1 MVERIIEL
9 SVRHKWV
16 VFGAMLVL
24 ALFAAESAR
33 KTPLDALPDLSD
45 PQVIVYTEWMGRSP
59 DLVEDQIT
67 YPLVRALQ
75 STPGVQTVRGYSM
88 FGMSFTYAIF
98 GEGTDIYWARTRVLE
113 QLGRVQQLLP
123 PGLSPTPGPDASGV
137 GWIYQ
142 YVLKDG
148 TGRMDLAELRALQDF
163 TVRPALQAVAGVA
176 EVASLGGFERQYQIV
191 IDPDQ
196 LVGFGLTVTDIT
208 RSVRDANAE
217 VGARVLELAGRE
229 YVLRGRGYVK
239 ALKDLEQSVVA
250 VGTGGTPIRL
260 GDVASVRYGPE
271 IRRGAADWN
280 GTGEA
285 VGGIVVMRIGSN
297 ALQVIRA
304 LDSQI
309 ATLRL
314 PDGVR
319 LIPTYD
325 RSELILGSVETL
337 TDTLIQQAIIVTIIC
352 LVFLFH
358 ARSALVVMIVLPLS
372 VLLSFIAIRYL
383 GLSSNI
389 MSLGGIAIAIGE
401 LADAAIVLIENAHVR
416 LATAPAGADR
426 QRIIVDACKEVGRPI
441 FFSLLLITVSFLPIF
456 TLTGQA
462 GRLFMPLAYTKTFA
476 MFAAAMLSIT
486 LAPPLIVLLLRGR
499 FRTEA
504 TNPVSRLLTAAY
516 RPIAV
521 LVVRFRI
528 VVVAA
533 AVLLMIATVPTFHRL
548 GSEFMPPLDE
558 GSLLVMPT
566 TFPGIAIE
574 EARRAM
580 TAQNRIIMRFP
591 EIASV
596 HGKAGRA
603 ETATDPAQLDM
614 IESVITL
621 RPRPD
626 WPTRYT
632 PRWYSTIAPD
642 WAKRGLR
649 RVWPEQQ
656 ARTLA
661 ELSRDLDAALRMP
674 GYQMAI
680 APPIR
685 TRIDMLTTGVRTP
698 VGIKVFGE
706 ELEEIERISVSLEG
720 LLRQVPG
727 VRSTFAERQT
737 GREYIDIIPDREAIA
752 RYGLTVRDVQD
763 VVEAAVGGM
772 SVSTAIAGRAR
783 FSINLRYAA
792 DQRSDPQALRR
803 ILVPVQ
809 ATGSVADLSGANA
822 GAGASTQAS
831 GMGGA
836 SRGASTG
843 GGMGS
848 MGGGGGQVG
857 VRSGGA
863 AAGLAPPPMG
873 GLSVSPDL
881 MEQWRQPGAAVPLG
895 ELADVRVT
903 TGPPMIKDE
912 NGVLVGY
919 VFADIDQTQRDLGG
933 WVDDAKTI
941 VASQLALP
949 PGYRLQWTGQY
960 EFLAE
965 MEARLRDVIPLTLVL
980 VVALLYLSM
989 RGWPQTL
996 LVLSSLPFAVAG
1008 SVWLL
1013 AFMDYNLSTAVW
1025 VGLIAVA
1032 GVAAET
1038 GIVMV
1043 VYLDEAFERYL
1054 REGRIRTP
1062 ADVDAAVVEGA
1073 AARVRP
1079 LIMTVATT
1087 VLGLLPLLWEA
1098 GVGADVS
1105 ARTAAPVVGGLW
1117 SCMFLTLLVLP
1128 AAYAMWRRHQVRVTT
1143 AVSVPHDAVT
1153 TSNRASLHCRII
1165 GYSRL
1170 TFPGHAVPDRMIEL
1184 RSARVFNV
1192 ARRPSHPPHGRI
1204 HDGESQGFHGS
1215 KGSSR
1220 AGLRTLHGH
1229 RARGGACLGDQGDRR
1244 LVSWFVQPGLSMDR
1258 DP

>member
-16 VFGAMLVL
+16 VFTAVFAL
-24 ALFAAESAR
+24 ALWAADSAR

-88 FGMSFTYAIF
+88 FGMSFTYALF
-98 GEGTDIYWARTRVLE
+98 DEGTDIYWARTRVFE
-113 QLGRVQQLLP
+113 QLGRVQPLLP
-123 PGLSPTPGPDASGV
+123 PGVSPTLGPDASGV

-142 YVLKDG
+142 YVLVDS
-148 TGRMDLAELRALQDF
+148 TGSLDLAELRALQDF
-163 TVRPALQAVAGVA
+163 TVRPALQAVTGVA

-191 IDPDQ
+191 IDPDR
-196 LVGFGLTVTDIT
+196 LVGFGLTMGDVT

-239 ALKDLEQSVVA
+239 DLADLEQSVVT
-250 VGTGGTPIRL
+250 VGAGGTPIRL
-260 GDVASVRYGPE
+260 GDVARVGYGPE

-280 GTGEA
+280 GLGEA
-285 VGGIVVMRIGSN
+285 VGGIVVMRMGSN

-304 LDSQI
+304 LEIEI
-309 ATLRL
+309 ATLHL
-314 PDGVR
+314 PAGVR

-325 RSELILGSVETL
+325 RSELILGSVDTL
-337 TDTLIQQAIIVTIIC
+337 TNTLIQQAVVVTLIC

-372 VLLSFIAIRYL
+372 VLMSFIGIRYL

-416 LATAPAGADR
+416 LATAPPGADR
-426 QRIIVDACKEVGRPI
+426 RHIIVEACQEVGRPI

-456 TLTGQA
+456 TLAGQA

-476 MFAAAMLSIT
+476 MFAAALLSIT
-486 LAPPLIVLLLRGR
+486 LAPPLMVLLLRGR

-504 TNPVSRLLTAAY
+504 TNPVSRVLTALY
-516 RPIAV
+516 RPVAV
-521 LVVRFRI
+521 LVVRLRI
-528 VVVAA
+528 LVVAA
-533 AVLLMIATVPTFHRL
+533 SVVLMVATVPTFQRL

-558 GSLLVMPT
+558 GTLLVMPT

-574 EARRAM
+574 EARRAL
-580 TAQNRIIMRFP
+580 TLQDRIIMRFP
-591 EIASV
+591 EVASV
-596 HGKAGRA
+596 HGKVGRA

-614 IESVITL
+614 IESVIML
-621 RPRPD
+621 RPRNE
-626 WPTRYT
+626 WPTRFT
-632 PRWYSTIAPD
+632 VRWYSTIAPD
-642 WAKRGLR
+642 WVKSALS
-649 RVWPEQQ
+649 RVWPEYQT
-656 ARTLA
+656 RTLA
-661 ELSRDLDAALRMP
+661 ELSRDLDLALRMP

-706 ELEEIERISVSLEG
+706 DLNEIERISIALEG
-720 LLRQVPG
+720 MLRRVPG
-727 VRSTFAERQT
+727 TRSTFAERQT
-737 GREYIDIIPDREAIA
+737 GREYVDIVPDREAIA
-752 RYGLTVRDVQD
+752 RFGLSVRDVQD
-763 VVEAAVGGM
+763 AVEAAVGGM
-772 SVSTAIAGRAR
+772 PVSTVIAGRAR
-783 FSINLRYAA
+783 FTINLRYAA
-792 DQRSDPQALRR
+792 DQRSDPEALRR

-809 ATGSVADLSGANA
+809 ATPSATGSGGNTGSGAS
-822 GAGASTQAS
+822 GPLG
-831 GMGGA
+831 GMGTSRTGA
-836 SRGASTG
+836 TSGS
-843 GGMGS
+843 MGS
-848 MGGGGGQVG
+848 MGGGGSGMSATG
-857 VRSGGA
+857 RSPATTA
-863 AAGLAPPPMG
+863 ARMGSASAG
-873 GLSVSPDL
+873 PDL

-903 TGPPMIKDE
+903 TGPPMIKNE

-919 VFADIDQTQRDLGG
+919 VFADIDPTQRDLGG
-933 WVDDAKTI
+933 WVTDAKAV
-941 VASQLALP
+941 VATQLALP
-949 PGYRLQWTGQY
+949 AGYRLQWTGQY

-965 MEARLRDVIPLTLVL
+965 MEARLRYVIPLTLIL

-989 RGWPQTL
+989 RGWPQTF
-996 LVLSSLPFAVAG
+996 LVLSTLPFAVAG

-1013 AFMDYNLSTAVW
+1013 AWMDYNLSTAVW
-1025 VGLIAVA
+1025 VGLIAVT
-1032 GVAAET
+1032 GVAAQT

-1043 VYLDEAFERYL
+1043 VYLDESFARHM
-1054 REGRIRTP
+1054 REGRILTP

-1079 LIMTVATT
+1079 LLMTVATT
-1087 VLGLLPLLWEA
+1087 VLGLLPLLWES

-1128 AAYAMWRRHQVRVTT
+1128 AGYAMWRRHQVRVTHPLALPADTVT
-1143 AVSVPHDAVT
+1143 AT
-1153 TSNRASLHCRII
+1153 QEGAS
-1165 GYSRL
+1165 
-1170 TFPGHAVPDRMIEL
+1170 
-1184 RSARVFNV
+1184 
-1192 ARRPSHPPHGRI
+1192 
-1204 HDGESQGFHGS
+1204 
-1215 KGSSR
+1215 
-1220 AGLRTLHGH
+1220 
-1229 RARGGACLGDQGDRR
+1229 
-1244 LVSWFVQPGLSMDR
+1244 
-1258 DP
+1258 

>member
-16 VFGAMLVL
+16 VFGAVFAL
-24 ALFAAESAR
+24 ALFAADSMR

-88 FGMSFTYAIF
+88 FGMSFTYALF
-98 GEGTDIYWARTRVLE
+98 DEGTDIYWARTRVLE

-123 PGLSPTPGPDASGV
+123 PGVSPTLGPDASGV
-137 GWIYQ
+137 GWVYQ
-142 YVLKDG
+142 YVLKDR
-148 TGRMDLAELRALQDF
+148 TGRLDLAELRALQDF

-191 IDPDQ
+191 IDPDR

-239 ALKDLEQSVVA
+239 DLTDLEQSVVT
-250 VGTGGTPIRL
+250 VGPGGTPIRL
-260 GDVASVRYGPE
+260 GDVAVVRYGPE
-271 IRRGAADWN
+271 IRRGAADFN

-297 ALQVIRA
+297 ALQVIEAVQRE
-304 LDSQI
+304 I

-314 PDGVR
+314 PDGVH

-325 RSELILGSVETL
+325 RSELILGSIDTL
-337 TDTLIQQAIIVTIIC
+337 KNTLIQQAVIVTIIC

-372 VLLSFIAIRYL
+372 VLFSFIAIRYL

-416 LATAPAGADR
+416 LAAAPPGADR
-426 QRIIVDACKEVGRPI
+426 KPIIVEACKEVGRPI

-476 MFAAAMLSIT
+476 MFAAAVLSIT
-486 LAPPLIVLLLRGR
+486 LAPPLMVLLLKGR

-504 TNPVSRLLTAAY
+504 TNPVSRLLSAIY

-521 LVVRFRI
+521 LIVRYRI
-528 VVVAA
+528 LVVAA
-533 AVLLMIATVPTFHRL
+533 AAALMIATVPAFQRL

-566 TFPGIAIE
+566 TFAGISIE

-580 TAQNRIIMRFP
+580 QRQHQTIMEFP
-591 EIASV
+591 EVASV

-621 RPRPD
+621 RPRD
-626 WPTRYT
+626 EWPTRHT
-632 PRWYSTIAPD
+632 HRWYSGFAPA
-642 WAKRGLR
+642 WIKWPFGA
-649 RVWPEQQ
+649 VWPEER

-661 ELSRDLDAALRMP
+661 ELSRDLDARLRTP
-674 GYQMAI
+674 GYQLAI

-706 ELEEIERISVSLEG
+706 DLNEIERVSIALEG
-720 LLRQVPG
+720 MLRQVPG
-727 VRSTFAERQT
+727 TRSTFAERQT
-737 GREYIDIIPDREAIA
+737 GREYVDIVPNREAIA

-763 VVEAAVGGM
+763 VIEAAVGGM
-772 SVSTAIAGRAR
+772 QVSTAIAGRAR

-792 DQRSDPQALRR
+792 DRRSDPQALRR

-809 ATGSVADLSGANA
+809 SSGSVTDFGGAGT
-822 GAGASTQAS
+822 GAGASAQS
-831 GMGGA
+831 GGMGGA
-836 SRGASTG
+836 TGSPAS

-848 MGGGGGQVG
+848 MGGGGS
-857 VRSGGA
+857 RAAMTPSA
-863 AAGLAPPPMG
+863 AAAATQGALPMAG
-873 GLSVSPDL
+873 AQTSPDL
-881 MEQWRQPGAAVPLG
+881 LEQWRQPGAAIPLG
-895 ELADVRVT
+895 ELADVRVV

-919 VFADIDQTQRDLGG
+919 VFADIDPTARDLGG
-933 WVDDAKTI
+933 WVNDAKTV
-941 VASQLALP
+941 VASQLKLP
-949 PGYRLQWTGQY
+949 AGYRLQWTGQY
-960 EFLAE
+960 EFLE
-965 MEARLRDVIPLTLVL
+965 QMEARLRYIVPLTLVL
-980 VVALLYLSM
+980 VVGLLYLSM
-989 RGWPQTL
+989 RGWPQTW

-1013 AFMDYNLSTAVW
+1013 DFMDYNLSTAVW

-1043 VYLDEAFERYL
+1043 VYLDEAFLRYM
-1054 REGRIRTP
+1054 REGRIQKP
-1062 ADVDAAVVEGA
+1062 EDVDAAVVEGA
-1073 AARVRP
+1073 SARVRP
-1079 LIMTVATT
+1079 LVMTVATT
-1087 VLGLLPLLWEA
+1087 VLGLLPLLWES

-1117 SCMFLTLLVLP
+1117 SCMLLTLLVLP
-1128 AAYAMWRRHQVRVTT
+1128 AAYAMWRRQQVRVGA
-1143 AVSVPHDAVT
+1143 AVSLPRDVV
-1153 TSNRASLHCRII
+1153 AS
-1165 GYSRL
+1165 
-1170 TFPGHAVPDRMIEL
+1170 PV
-1184 RSARVFNV
+1184 
-1192 ARRPSHPPHGRI
+1192 
-1204 HDGESQGFHGS
+1204 
-1215 KGSSR
+1215 
-1220 AGLRTLHGH
+1220 
-1229 RARGGACLGDQGDRR
+1229 GGA
-1244 LVSWFVQPGLSMDR
+1244 FE
-1258 DP
+1258 

>member
-9 SVRHKWV
+9 SVRYKWA
-16 VFGAMLVL
+16 VFGAVL
-24 ALFAAESAR
+24 ALTLFAADAAR

-45 PQVIVYTEWMGRSP
+45 PQVIIFTEWMGRSP

-88 FGMSFTYAIF
+88 FGMSFTYALF
-98 GEGTDIYWARTRVLE
+98 GEGTEIYWARTRVLE

-123 PGLSPTPGPDASGV
+123 PGVSPMLGPDASGI
-137 GWIYQ
+137 GWVYQ
-142 YVLKDG
+142 YVLKDT
-148 TGRMDLAELRALQDF
+148 TGRLDLAELRTLQDF
-163 TVRPALQAVAGVA
+163 TVRPALQSVTGVA
-176 EVASLGGFERQYQIV
+176 EVASLGGFERQYQIIV
-191 IDPDQ
+191 DPEK
-196 LVGFGLTVTDIT
+196 LVGFGLTLTDIT

-239 ALKDLEQSVVA
+239 DLADLERSVVT
-250 VGTGGTPIRL
+250 VGPGGTPVRL
-260 GDVASVRYGPE
+260 GDIAAVRFGPD
-271 IRRGAADWN
+271 IRRGAADFN

-297 ALQVIRA
+297 ALQVIE
-304 LDSQI
+304 SVKKQI
-309 ATLRL
+309 ALLQL
-314 PDGVR
+314 PEGVQ

-325 RSELILGSVETL
+325 RSELILGSIATL
-337 TDTLIQQAIIVTIIC
+337 KDTLVQQAVIVTIIC

-358 ARSALVVMIVLPLS
+358 ARSALVVMFVLPLS
-372 VLLSFIAIRYL
+372 VLFSFIAIRYL

-389 MSLGGIAIAIGE
+389 MSLGGIAIAVGE

-416 LATAPAGADR
+416 LAATEPGADR
-426 QRIIVDACKEVGRPI
+426 EQIIVDACKEVGRPI

-456 TLTGQA
+456 TLAGQA
-462 GRLFMPLAYTKTFA
+462 GRLFTPLAYTKTFA
-476 MFAAAMLSIT
+476 MFAAAILSIT
-486 LAPPLIVLLLRGR
+486 LAPPLMVLLLRGR

-504 TNPVSRLLTAAY
+504 TNPVSRVLIAIY
-516 RPIAV
+516 RPIATV
-521 LVVRFRI
+521 VVRSR
-528 VVVAA
+528 VVVVTVAT
-533 AVLLMIATVPTFHRL
+533 VLMIATVPIFQRL

-558 GSLLVMPT
+558 GTLLVMPT
-566 TFPGIAIE
+566 TFPGISIE
-574 EARRAM
+574 EARRALQR
-580 TAQNRIIMRFP
+580 QNQTIKSFP
-591 EIASV
+591 EVASV

-614 IESVITL
+614 IETVITL
-621 RPRPD
+621 RPHD
-626 WPTRYT
+626 EWPTRHT
-632 PRWYSTIAPD
+632 HRWYSDDAPD
-642 WAKRGLR
+642 WLKAMLGTI
-649 RVWPEQQ
+649 WPEQH

-698 VGIKVFGE
+698 VGIKVFGSD
-706 ELEEIERISVSLEG
+706 LGEIERVSIALEG
-720 LLRQVPG
+720 MLRQVRG
-727 VRSTFAERQT
+727 TRSTFAERQT
-737 GREYIDIIPDREAIA
+737 GREYIDIVPNRDAIA

-772 SVSTAIAGRAR
+772 PVSTAIAGRAR

-792 DQRSDPQALRR
+792 DRRSDPQALRR

-809 ATGSVADLSGANA
+809 STGGIADFGGANV
-822 GAGASTQAS
+822 GGTSTQTGGMVTSS
-831 GMGGA
+831 GSA
-836 SRGASTG
+836 TG
-843 GGMGS
+843 GGMGA
-848 MGGGGGQVG
+848 MGG
-857 VRSGGA
+857 RTSPTRMSSGGA
-863 AAGLAPPPMG
+863 MAAPQPVPPLG
-873 GLSVSPDL
+873 GSQGATDL
-881 MEQWRQPGAAVPLG
+881 LEQWRQPGAAVPLG
-895 ELADVRVT
+895 ELADVRVV

-933 WVDDAKTI
+933 WVDDAKAL
-941 VASQLALP
+941 VAAQLKLP
-949 PGYRLQWTGQY
+949 PGHRLQWTGQY
-960 EFLAE
+960 EFLAQ
-965 MEARLRDVIPLTLVL
+965 MEARLRYIVPLTLVL

-1008 SVWLL
+1008 SIWLL
-1013 AFMDYNLSTAVW
+1013 AFMHYNLSTAVW

-1043 VYLDEAFERYL
+1043 VYLDEAFERYM
-1054 REGRIRTP
+1054 REGRIRKP
-1062 ADVDAAVVEGA
+1062 EDVDAAVVEGA
-1073 AARVRP
+1073 SARVRP
-1079 LIMTVATT
+1079 LVMTVATT

-1128 AAYAMWRRHQVRVTT
+1128 AAYAMWRRHQVRITL
-1143 AVSVPHDAVT
+1143 A
-1153 TSNRASLHCRII
+1153 ASLAHNAATI
-1165 GYSRL
+1165 S
-1170 TFPGHAVPDRMIEL
+1170 E
-1184 RSARVFNV
+1184 
-1192 ARRPSHPPHGRI
+1192 
-1204 HDGESQGFHGS
+1204 
-1215 KGSSR
+1215 
-1220 AGLRTLHGH
+1220 
-1229 RARGGACLGDQGDRR
+1229 GAA
-1244 LVSWFVQPGLSMDR
+1244 
-1258 DP
+1258 

>member
-1 MVERIIEL
+1 MVEKIIEL

-16 VFGAMLVL
+16 VFGAVLVL
-24 ALFAAESAR
+24 ALFAANSVR
-33 KTPLDALPDLSD
+33 RTPLDALPDISD
-45 PQVIVYTEWMGRSP
+45 PQVIIFTEWMGRSP

-75 STPGVQTVRGYSM
+75 STPGVRTVRGYSM
-88 FGMSFTYAIF
+88 FGMSFTYALF
-98 GEGTDIYWARTRVLE
+98 GDGTDIYWARTRVLE
-113 QLGRVQQLLP
+113 QLGRVPQLLP
-123 PGLSPTPGPDASGV
+123 PGVSPTLGPDASGV
-137 GWIYQ
+137 GWVYQ
-142 YVLKDG
+142 YVLKDA

-191 IDPDQ
+191 IDPDK

-239 ALKDLEQSVVA
+239 ALKDLEQSVVT
-250 VGTGGTPIRL
+250 VGPGGTPVRL
-260 GDVASVRYGPE
+260 GDVASVGYGPE

-304 LDSQI
+304 LEGEI

-337 TDTLIQQAIIVTIIC
+337 TDTLIQQAIVVTIIC
-352 LVFLFH
+352 LIFLFH

-372 VLLSFIAIRYL
+372 VLMAFIGIHYL

-401 LADAAIVLIENAHVR
+401 LGDAGIVLIENAHVR
-416 LATAPAGADR
+416 LASAPPGADR

-441 FFSLLLITVSFLPIF
+441 FFSLLLITISFLPIF
-456 TLTGQA
+456 TLAGQA

-486 LAPPLIVLLLRGR
+486 LAPPLMVLLLKGR

-504 TNPVSRLLTAAY
+504 TNPVSRILTAIY
-516 RPIAV
+516 RPIAA

-528 VVVAA
+528 LVVAA
-533 AVLLMIATVPTFHRL
+533 AVVLMIATVPTFQRL

-574 EARRAM
+574 EARRAL
-580 TAQNRIIMRFP
+580 TAQDRIIMRFP

-614 IESVITL
+614 IESVIAL
-621 RPRPD
+621 RPRAD

-632 PRWYSTIAPD
+632 PRWYSTTVPD
-642 WAKRGLR
+642 WAKRALR

-656 ARTLA
+656 SRTLA
-661 ELSRDLDAALRMP
+661 ELSRDLDVALRMP

-685 TRIDMLTTGVRTP
+685 TRLDMLTTGVRTP
-698 VGIKVFGE
+698 VGIKVFGDD
-706 ELEEIERISVSLEG
+706 LKEIERISVALEG
-720 LLRQVPG
+720 MLRQVPG
-727 VRSTFAERQT
+727 TRSTFAERQT
-737 GREYIDIIPDREAIA
+737 GREYVDIVPNREAIA

-772 SVSTAIAGRAR
+772 PVSTAIAGRAR

-809 ATGSVADLSGANA
+809 ATGSETDLTGGNA
-822 GAGASTQAS
+822 GAGTSAQAGAMVTSS
-831 GMGGA
+831 GSG
-836 SRGASTG
+836 TG

-848 MGGGGGQVG
+848 MGGAGQ
-857 VRSGGA
+857 SGAQGRTSA
-863 AAGLAPPPMG
+863 SLTAPPMG
-873 GLSVSPDL
+873 GFSASPDV

-895 ELADVRVT
+895 QLADVRVT

-919 VFADIDQTQRDLGG
+919 VFADIDQTRRDLGG
-933 WVDDAKTI
+933 WVDDAKAI

-949 PGYRLQWTGQY
+949 AGYRLQWTGQY

-965 MEARLRDVIPLTLVL
+965 MEARLRYVIPFTLAL
-980 VVALLYLSM
+980 VVALLYLSI
-989 RGWPQTL
+989 RGWPQTF

-1013 AFMDYNLSTAVW
+1013 AFMHYNLSTAVW

-1043 VYLDEAFERYL
+1043 VYLDESFARYMQ
-1054 REGRIRTP
+1054 EGRIQKP
-1062 ADVDAAVVEGA
+1062 EDVDAAVVEGA

-1087 VLGLLPLLWEA
+1087 VLGLLPLLWES

-1105 ARTAAPVVGGLW
+1105 ARTAAPVIGGLW
-1117 SCMFLTLLVLP
+1117 SCMLLTLLVLP
-1128 AAYAMWRRHQVRVTT
+1128 AAYAMWRRHQVGVAI
-1143 AVSVPHDAVT
+1143 AVSHAHD
-1153 TSNRASLHCRII
+1153 
-1165 GYSRL
+1165 
-1170 TFPGHAVPDRMIEL
+1170 
-1184 RSARVFNV
+1184 V
-1192 ARRPSHPPHGRI
+1192 AHSP
-1204 HDGESQGFHGS
+1204 E
-1215 KGSSR
+1215 
-1220 AGLRTLHGH
+1220 
-1229 RARGGACLGDQGDRR
+1229 GAA
-1244 LVSWFVQPGLSMDR
+1244 
-1258 DP
+1258 

>member
-9 SVRHKWV
+9 SVRYKWA
-16 VFGAMLVL
+16 VFGAVL
-24 ALFAAESAR
+24 ALTLFAVDSVR

-45 PQVIVYTEWMGRSP
+45 PQVIIYTEWMGRSP

-123 PGLSPTPGPDASGV
+123 PGVAPTLGPDASGI
-137 GWIYQ
+137 GWVYQ
-142 YVLKDG
+142 YVLKDT
-148 TGRMDLAELRALQDF
+148 TGRLDLAELRALQDF
-163 TVRPALQAVAGVA
+163 TVRPALQAVTGVA

-191 IDPDQ
+191 VDPDR
-196 LVGFGLTVTDIT
+196 LVGFGLTLTDVT

-239 ALKDLEQSVVA
+239 DLADLERSVVT
-250 VGTGGTPIRL
+250 VGAGGTPVRL
-260 GDVASVRYGPE
+260 GDIATVRFGPD
-271 IRRGAADWN
+271 IRRGAADFN

-297 ALQVIRA
+297 ALQVIEA
-304 LDSQI
+304 VKQQI
-309 ATLRL
+309 ATLQL
-314 PDGVR
+314 PEGVR

-325 RSELILGSVETL
+325 RSDLILGSIGTL
-337 TDTLIQQAIIVTIIC
+337 TDTLIQQAAIVAIIC

-358 ARSALVVMIVLPLS
+358 ARSALVVMFVLPLS
-372 VLLSFIAIRYL
+372 VLFSFIAIRYL

-389 MSLGGIAIAIGE
+389 MSLGGIAIAVGE

-416 LATAPAGADR
+416 LAAAAPGADR
-426 QRIIVDACKEVGRPI
+426 KQIIVEACKEVGRPI

-456 TLTGQA
+456 TLAGQA
-462 GRLFMPLAYTKTFA
+462 GRLFTPLAYTKSFA
-476 MFAAAMLSIT
+476 MFAAAILSIT
-486 LAPPLIVLLLRGR
+486 LAPPLMVLLLKGR

-504 TNPVSRLLTAAY
+504 TNPVSRVLVAIY
-516 RPIAV
+516 RPIAALIVRYRV
-521 LVVRFRI
+521 L
-528 VVVAA
+528 VVAA
-533 AVLLMIATVPTFHRL
+533 AAILMIATVPVFQRL

-558 GSLLVMPT
+558 GTLLVMPT
-566 TFPGIAIE
+566 TFPGISIE
-574 EARRAM
+574 EARRALQR
-580 TAQNRIIMRFP
+580 QNQTIASFA
-591 EIASV
+591 EVASV

-614 IESVITL
+614 IETVITL
-621 RPRPD
+621 RPRD
-626 WPTRYT
+626 EWPTRHTPQWYSQYT
-632 PRWYSTIAPD
+632 PNWLKPAL
-642 WAKRGLR
+642 AKA
-649 RVWPEQQ
+649 WPEER

-698 VGIKVFGE
+698 VGIKVFGND
-706 ELEEIERISVSLEG
+706 LGEIERVSIGLEG

-727 VRSTFAERQT
+727 TRSTFAERQT
-737 GREYIDIIPDREAIA
+737 GREYIDIVPNRDAIA

-763 VVEAAVGGM
+763 VVEAAIGGM
-772 SVSTAIAGRAR
+772 PVSTAIAGRAR

-792 DQRSDPQALRR
+792 DRRSDPQALRR

-809 ATGSVADLSGANA
+809 STGAAGDFGGTNAGGGISAQSRGMVSVASG
-822 GAGASTQAS
+822 S
-831 GMGGA
+831 
-836 SRGASTG
+836 G
-843 GGMGS
+843 GGMGA
-848 MGGGGGQVG
+848 MGT
-857 VRSGGA
+857 SSASAPMSSAGA
-863 AAGLAPPPMG
+863 MSSTRQTLPMG
-873 GLSVSPDL
+873 TAQGSSDL
-881 MEQWRQPGAAVPLG
+881 LEQWRQPGAAVPLG
-895 ELADVRVT
+895 DLADVRVV

-919 VFADIDQTQRDLGG
+919 VFADIDPTQRDLGG
-933 WVDDAKTI
+933 WVDDAKAL
-941 VASQLALP
+941 VATQLKLP
-949 PGYRLQWTGQY
+949 AGYRLQWTGQY
-960 EFLAE
+960 EFLAQ
-965 MEARLRDVIPLTLVL
+965 MEARLRYIIPLTLVL

-1008 SVWLL
+1008 SIWLL
-1013 AFMDYNLSTAVW
+1013 AFMHYNLSTAVW

-1043 VYLDEAFERYL
+1043 VYLDEAFERYM
-1054 REGRIRTP
+1054 REGRIRQP
-1062 ADVDAAVVEGA
+1062 EDVDAAVVEGA
-1073 AARVRP
+1073 SARVRP
-1079 LIMTVATT
+1079 LLMTVATT

-1128 AAYAMWRRHQVRVTT
+1128 AAYAMWRRHQVRATL
-1143 AVSVPHDAVT
+1143 AVSLPHDAA
-1153 TSNRASLHCRII
+1153 TSS
-1165 GYSRL
+1165 
-1170 TFPGHAVPDRMIEL
+1170 E
-1184 RSARVFNV
+1184 
-1192 ARRPSHPPHGRI
+1192 
-1204 HDGESQGFHGS
+1204 
-1215 KGSSR
+1215 
-1220 AGLRTLHGH
+1220 
-1229 RARGGACLGDQGDRR
+1229 GAAA
-1244 LVSWFVQPGLSMDR
+1244 
-1258 DP
+1258 

>member
-9 SVRHKWV
+9 SVRHRWV
-16 VFGAMLVL
+16 VFGAVLVMSL
-24 ALFAAESAR
+24 WAVDSVR

-59 DLVEDQIT
+59 DLVEDQVT

-75 STPGVQTVRGYSM
+75 STPGIATVRGYSM

-98 GEGTDIYWARTRVLE
+98 ADGTDIYWARTRVLE

-123 PGLSPTPGPDASGV
+123 PDVSPTLGPDASGI

-142 YVLKDG
+142 YVLQDRS
-148 TGRMDLAELRALQDF
+148 GRMDLAELRALQDF
-163 TVRPALQAVAGVA
+163 TVRPALQSVAGVA

-191 IDPDQ
+191 IDPDR
-196 LVGFGLTVTDIT
+196 LVGFGLTLTDVT
-208 RSVRDANAE
+208 RAVRDANAE

-239 ALKDLEQSVVA
+239 TLADLEQSVLT
-250 VGTGGTPIRL
+250 VGPGGTPIRL
-260 GDVASVRYGPE
+260 GDVASVRFGPE

-297 ALQVIRA
+297 ALNVINA
-304 LDSQI
+304 LKTQI

-314 PDGVR
+314 PDGVE
-319 LIPTYD
+319 LVPSYD
-325 RSELILGSVETL
+325 RSELIVGSVNTL
-337 TDTLIQQAIIVTIIC
+337 TQTLMQQAVIVTIIC

-358 ARSALVVMIVLPLS
+358 ARSALIVMFVLPLS
-372 VLLSFIAIRYL
+372 VLMSFIAIRYL

-401 LADAAIVLIENAHVR
+401 LADAVIVLIENAHVR
-416 LATAPAGADR
+416 LAAAPPQSDR
-426 QRIIVDACKEVGRPI
+426 QRVIVDACKEVGRPI
-441 FFSLLLITVSFLPIF
+441 FFSLLLITISFLPIF
-456 TLTGQA
+456 TLAGQA
-462 GRLFMPLAYTKTFA
+462 GKLFTPLAYTKTFA
-476 MFAAAMLSIT
+476 MFAAAVLSIT
-486 LAPPLIVLLLRGR
+486 LAPPLMVLLLRGR
-499 FRTEA
+499 FRSEA
-504 TNPVSRLLTAAY
+504 ANPVSRLLSAIY

-521 LVVRFRI
+521 LIVRFRI
-528 VVVAA
+528 AVVAF
-533 AVLLMIATVPTFHRL
+533 AVVLMIATVPVFQGL

-574 EARRAM
+574 EARRALTM
-580 TAQNRIIMRFP
+580 QNRIIVSFP
-591 EIASV
+591 EVASV

-614 IESVITL
+614 IESVIAL
-621 RPRPD
+621 RPRAE
-626 WPTRYT
+626 WPTSFR
-632 PRWYSTIAPD
+632 PQWYSGWAPD
-642 WAKRGLR
+642 WIKKLLLR
-649 RVWPEQQ
+649 PMWPEQR

-661 ELSRDLDAALRMP
+661 ELSTDLNAALQMP

-685 TRIDMLTTGVRTP
+685 TRIDMLSTGVRTP
-698 VGIKVFGE
+698 VGIKVFGDD
-706 ELEEIERISVSLEG
+706 LAQIERISVDLEG
-720 LLRQVPG
+720 MLRQVPG
-727 VRSTFAERQT
+727 TRSTFAERQT
-737 GREYIDIIPDREAIA
+737 GREYVDITPNRDAIA

-772 SVSTAIAGRAR
+772 TVSTAIAGRAR

-809 ATGSVADLSGANA
+809 STATVMDFGGINSGSGASA
-822 GAGASTQAS
+822 QGGSMVGSPAS
-831 GMGGA
+831 G
-836 SRGASTG
+836 SG

-848 MGGGGGQVG
+848 MSSGAG
-857 VRSGGA
+857 RSSA
-863 AAGLAPPPMG
+863 SATTAQPATIAMSTPA
-873 GLSVSPDL
+873 SSPDL
-881 MEQWRQPGAAVPLG
+881 MEQWRQPVAAVPLG
-895 ELADVRVT
+895 ELADVRIT

-919 VFADIDQTQRDLGG
+919 VFADIDQTERDLGG
-933 WVDDAKTI
+933 WVNDAKAV
-941 VASQLALP
+941 VASRLNLP
-949 PGYRLQWTGQY
+949 AGYRLQWTGQY

-965 MEARLRDVIPLTLVL
+965 MEARLRYVIPLTLFL
-980 VVALLYLSM
+980 VIVLLYLSM
-989 RGWPQTL
+989 RGWPQTF
-996 LVLSSLPFAVAG
+996 LVLSSLPFALAG

-1013 AFMDYNLSTAVW
+1013 ALMHYNLSTAVW

-1043 VYLDEAFERYL
+1043 VYLDEAFTRYMS
-1054 REGRIRTP
+1054 EGRIQTP
-1062 ADVDAAVVEGA
+1062 EDVDAAVVEGA

-1087 VLGLLPLLWEA
+1087 VLGLLPLLWES

-1117 SCMFLTLLVLP
+1117 SCMVLTLLVLP
-1128 AAYAMWRRHQVRVTT
+1128 AAYAMWRRHQVRVQLT
-1143 AVSVPHDAVT
+1143 VPNAT
-1153 TSNRASLHCRII
+1153 
-1165 GYSRL
+1165 
-1170 TFPGHAVPDRMIEL
+1170 EL
-1184 RSARVFNV
+1184 PTGGV
-1192 ARRPSHPPHGRI
+1192 A
-1204 HDGESQGFHGS
+1204 
-1215 KGSSR
+1215 
-1220 AGLRTLHGH
+1220 
-1229 RARGGACLGDQGDRR
+1229 
-1244 LVSWFVQPGLSMDR
+1244 
-1258 DP
+1258 

>member
-1 MVERIIEL
+1 MVERMIEL
-9 SVRHKWV
+9 SVRYKWA
-16 VFGAMLVL
+16 VFGAVAAL
-24 ALFAAESAR
+24 ALFAVDSVR

-45 PQVIVYTEWMGRSP
+45 PQVIIYTEWMGRSP

-88 FGMSFTYAIF
+88 FGMSFTYALF
-98 GEGTDIYWARTRVLE
+98 SEGTDIYWARTRVLE

-123 PGLSPTPGPDASGV
+123 PGVSPTLGPDASGI
-137 GWIYQ
+137 GWVYQ
-142 YVLKDG
+142 YVLKDT
-148 TGRMDLAELRALQDF
+148 TGRMDLAELRTLQDF
-163 TVRPALQAVAGVA
+163 TVRPALQAVIGVA

-191 IDPDQ
+191 VDPDK
-196 LVGFGLTVTDIT
+196 LVGFGLTLTDVT

-239 ALKDLEQSVVA
+239 DLEDLKQSVVT
-250 VGTGGTPIRL
+250 VGAGGTPVRL
-260 GDVASVRYGPE
+260 GDVAAVRFGPD
-271 IRRGAADWN
+271 IRRGAADFN

-297 ALQVIRA
+297 ALQVIEAVKRQVA
-304 LDSQI
+304 QLQ
-309 ATLRL
+309 L
-314 PDGVR
+314 PGGVQ
-319 LIPTYD
+319 LVPTYD
-325 RSELILGSVETL
+325 RSELILGSIGTL
-337 TDTLIQQAIIVTIIC
+337 KDTLVQQAMIVTIIC

-358 ARSALVVMIVLPLS
+358 ARSALVVMFVLPLS
-372 VLLSFIAIRYL
+372 VLFSFIAIRYL

-389 MSLGGIAIAIGE
+389 MSLGGIAIAVGE

-416 LATAPAGADR
+416 LATAQPGADR
-426 QRIIVDACKEVGRPI
+426 KQVIVDACKEVGRPI

-456 TLTGQA
+456 TLAGQA
-462 GRLFMPLAYTKTFA
+462 GRLFTPLAYTKTFA
-476 MFAAAMLSIT
+476 MFAAAILSIT
-486 LAPPLIVLLLRGR
+486 LAPPLMVLLLKGQ

-504 TNPVSRLLTAAY
+504 TNPVSRVLVASY
-516 RPIAV
+516 RPIARV
-521 LVVRFRI
+521 VVRYRV
-528 VVVAA
+528 VVVALA
-533 AVLLMIATVPTFHRL
+533 AVLMIATVPIFQRL

-566 TFPGIAIE
+566 TFPGISIE
-574 EARRAM
+574 EARRALQR
-580 TAQNRIIMRFP
+580 QNQTITSFA
-591 EIASV
+591 EVASV

-614 IESVITL
+614 IETVISL
-621 RPRPD
+621 RPRD
-626 WPTRYT
+626 EWPARHTH
-632 PRWYSTIAPD
+632 RWYSDNAPG
-642 WAKRGLR
+642 WLKPTLA
-649 RVWPEQQ
+649 RVWPEKR

-698 VGIKVFGE
+698 VGIKVFGTD
-706 ELEEIERISVSLEG
+706 LGEIERVSIALEG
-720 LLRQVPG
+720 MLRQVRG
-727 VRSTFAERQT
+727 TRSTFAERQT
-737 GREYIDIIPDREAIA
+737 GREYVDIVPNRDAIA
-752 RYGLTVRDVQD
+752 RYGLTVRDVHD

-792 DQRSDPQALRR
+792 DRRSDPQALRR

-809 ATGSVADLSGANA
+809 STAGVSDFGGANA
-822 GAGASTQAS
+822 GGGTSSQATGMVTSVAGSASAGMS
-831 GMGGA
+831 GMGGKG
-836 SRGASTG
+836 SSTG
-843 GGMGS
+843 TS
-848 MGGGGGQVG
+848 
-857 VRSGGA
+857 SGGA
-863 AAGLAPPPMG
+863 MTASQSALPMSG
-873 GLSVSPDL
+873 SQGATDL
-881 MEQWRQPGAAVPLG
+881 LEQWRQPGAAVPLG
-895 ELADVRVT
+895 ELADVRVV

-933 WVDDAKTI
+933 WVDDAKTL
-941 VASQLALP
+941 VAAQLTLP

-960 EFLAE
+960 EFLAQ
-965 MEARLRDVIPLTLVL
+965 MEERLRYIIPLTLVL

-996 LVLSSLPFAVAG
+996 LVLSSLPFALAG
-1008 SVWLL
+1008 SIWLL
-1013 AFMDYNLSTAVW
+1013 AFMHYNLSTAVW

-1043 VYLDEAFERYL
+1043 VYLDEAFDRYM
-1054 REGRIRTP
+1054 REGRIRKP
-1062 ADVDAAVVEGA
+1062 EDVDAAVVEGA
-1073 AARVRP
+1073 SARVRP
-1079 LIMTVATT
+1079 LLMTVATT

-1117 SCMFLTLLVLP
+1117 SCMLLTLLVLP
-1128 AAYAMWRRHQVRVTT
+1128 SAYAMWRRHQVRV
-1143 AVSVPHDAVT
+1143 AVALSV
-1153 TSNRASLHCRII
+1153 LQ
-1165 GYSRL
+1165 
-1170 TFPGHAVPDRMIEL
+1170 
-1184 RSARVFNV
+1184 SA
-1192 ARRPSHPPHGRI
+1192 AGS
-1204 HDGESQGFHGS
+1204 DG
-1215 KGSSR
+1215 
-1220 AGLRTLHGH
+1220 A
-1229 RARGGACLGDQGDRR
+1229 A
-1244 LVSWFVQPGLSMDR
+1244 
-1258 DP
+1258 